1 MNENEK
7 KAYQN
12 FETIAKV
19 VLRGKFIAFSA
30 YSRKENR
37 SQTNNLSFL
46 LKKLK
51 IEEQINQKQ
60 TEDNKNKSRNQ

>member
-12 FETIAKV
+12 FENIAKV
-19 VLRGKFIAFSA
+19 VLRGNFIAFSA
-30 YSRKENR
+30 YNRKENR
-37 SQTNNLSFL
+37 SHTNKLSFL

-51 IEEQINQKQ
+51 IEEQIESKAN
-60 TEDNKNKSRNQ
+60 RR